1 MELKCREL
9 FLSVGLKN
17 KDEGKVWSF
26 TKPGRRSGECK
37 KKQLLF

>member
-9 FLSVGLKN
+9 FLRVGWEN

-26 TKPGRRSGECK
+26 TKPVEGAASAK
-37 KKQLLF
+37 KKLLF